1 MMNNIIYTTI
11 EPLNKSIVNLDNW
24 PLFQDQYGENLM
36 IYLKNAQEILEY
48 ENKHLFSPR
57 NVLIKL
63 TLYNQQITLP
73 IYFIKKINYIKN
85 SHDESININSIEI
98 INDYTLQIS
107 SEYFNKYY
115 GKKIIIEYLVEDYYN
130 PMIEKSILIKT
141 KELINM

>member
-1 MMNNIIYTTI
+1 MNNIIYTTI